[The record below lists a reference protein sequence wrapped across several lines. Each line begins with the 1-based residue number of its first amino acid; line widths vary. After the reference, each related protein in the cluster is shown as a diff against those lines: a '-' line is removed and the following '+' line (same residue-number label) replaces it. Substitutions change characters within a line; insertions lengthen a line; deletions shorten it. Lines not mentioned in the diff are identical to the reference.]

1 MNDRTQGSAKQLS
14 SSTSCFALVSYQ
26 LPGIL
31 MISHILVRRAKHY
44 DSRSDQF
51 WSGAT
56 LCAIPRMIHS
66 SRSSECP
73 RCCENETLSS
83 DICMAY
89 SLNAV
94 TSSYHMGRNKWLS
107 LMQNLAKWTRLVFV

>member
-44 DSRSDQF
+44 DSRSDQV
-51 WSGAT
+51 
-56 LCAIPRMIHS
+56 PRFVQFP
-66 SRSSECP
+66 EF
-73 RCCENETLSS
+73 S
-83 DICMAY
+83 DDPQ
-89 SLNAV
+89 LQV
-94 TSSYHMGRNKWLS
+94 
-107 LMQNLAKWTRLVFV
+107 